1 MSQDGEL
8 VYELVTTKY
17 KIAEKNRIAK
27 YRFLNKAE
35 RKNESAVINRRGSE
49 PLSNTTMESNV
60 NEKIDYSVP
69 GTPVSSRN
77 IEQLRKHYKNIE
89 SDSEDE
95 GNLND
100 QIVISSKEV
109 NSLLLGETLR
119 KFTADM
125 EELQR
130 QATTVNE
137 SCDEQKKLDT
147 YFVESDKKNTYR
159 REFSD
164 VAGTIDFGPKPSN
177 KAKVEQYF
185 QDSIRMNSF
194 KREFPMETFDPQN
207 NKFYNLS
214 IPGTPISSRF
224 INTPRHNNLIDTE
237 SEASN
242 DESNDDSDASDEEE
256 RADGDESDDNLSI
269 VTLKNSHEDVNIEQ
283 HCNGATESQQT
294 VIDEQ
299 IQASVEEIINEPT
312 TPTPTPVIES
322 KQLVCEIIVKDE
334 KGLKLDITVPGT
346 PVSSR
351 RVSTVS
357 TGTCSLDDDDYS
369 SQDDY
374 NIQVKQLANECV
386 NVIEDLLQKVL
397 DDEMKSGPEVL
408 NIIKAGNENS
418 EEVKAATDGI
428 NKNII
433 SSSTEQ
439 HTVATLNNEATSL
452 ELLNRESSENYQN
465 IQSYLEKSSL
475 ENSYQRTFSEVEK
488 FNEPLPGAKRKINE
502 YFEQSEQKM
511 TFQRPFSEVFSYL
524 TNVVEPNNK
533 INNDLTIPGTP
544 ISSQQI
550 MSLKVEPLSEVSINT
565 QTTPQCNE
573 PFSANDYFTESLN
586 RNTFQRS
593 FSETVDKMGMPIVN
607 KNSEEINNYFT
618 FSDQQKSYQRTF
630 SEAIQEMPS
639 RIEDILLDPI
649 TESVTQSKVKVTN
662 GDVKK
667 ERTLSACSNQSN
679 KSIDDNR
686 PSKLYGKKYGIDK
699 YFATSLY
706 RTAYHRSTTSRRQS
720 TDDDNDDITD
730 ELGADNT
737 LNIFEDERAL
747 DGQEQ
752 SNEAKVRQTQFWK
765 DFMKPTI

>member
-35 RKNESAVINRRGSE
+35 RKNQESAVINRRGSE

-77 IEQLRKHYKNIE
+77 IEQLRKNYKNIE

-100 QIVISSKEV
+100 QIVISSKPV
-109 NSLLLGETLR
+109 NSLLLEETLR

-130 QATTVNE
+130 QATAVNE

-164 VAGTIDFGPKPSN
+164 VAGTIDFGPKPSS

-185 QDSIRMNSF
+185 QDSVRLNSF

-224 INTPRHNNLIDTE
+224 INTISPRHNNLIDTE

-242 DESNDDSDASDEEE
+242 ESNDDSDED
-256 RADGDESDDNLSI
+256 RADGEESDDNLSI
-269 VTLKNSHEDVNIEQ
+269 VTLKNSHEKINIIEQ
-283 HCNGATESQQT
+283 HCNSATESQQT
-294 VIDEQ
+294 VIDDK
-299 IQASVEEIINEPT
+299 IDASVKEIIEEPI
-312 TPTPTPVIES
+312 TPVIES
-322 KQLVCEIIVKDE
+322 KQLVCEIIVKNE

-351 RVSTVS
+351 RVSTIS
-357 TGTCSLDDDDYS
+357 TGICSLDDDCS
-369 SQDDY
+369 SLDDY

-386 NVIEDLLQKVL
+386 NVIEELLQKVL
-397 DDEMKSGPEVL
+397 DDENKSAPEVL
-408 NIIKAGNENS
+408 NLIKAGNENS
-418 EEVKAATDGI
+418 EEATATATAKVEEEETTTDVI

-439 HTVATLNNEATSL
+439 HTEATLNNGATSL

-502 YFEQSEQKM
+502 YFEESEQKM

-524 TNVVEPNNK
+524 VNVEPNIK
-533 INNDLTIPGTP
+533 INDLTIPGTP

-550 MSLKVEPLSEVSINT
+550 MSKPEVSINT
-565 QTTPQCNE
+565 PQCNGKETE

-607 KNSEEINNYFT
+607 KNSDEINNYFT

-639 RIEDILLDPI
+639 RIEDILLDPV
-649 TESVTQSKVKVTN
+649 ELQSKVKVTN
-662 GDVKK
+662 GDVEKQ
-667 ERTLSACSNQSN
+667 RTLRASSVCSNQSN

-706 RTAYHRSTTSRRQS
+706 RTAYHRSTSSRRQS

-765 DFMKPTI
+765 DFMKPSI

>member
-100 QIVISSKEV
+100 QIVISSKAV
-109 NSLLLGETLR
+109 NSVLLEETLK

-130 QATTVNE
+130 QATAVNV

-177 KAKVEQYF
+177 KAKVDQYF

-194 KREFPMETFDPQN
+194 KREFPMETFDPQS

-224 INTPRHNNLIDTE
+224 IDTPKHNNLIDTE

-242 DESNDDSDASDEEE
+242 DESNDNSDDSDEE
-256 RADGDESDDNLSI
+256 RADGEESDDNLSI
-269 VTLKNSHEDVNIEQ
+269 VTLKNSHEDINEIEQ
-283 HCNGATESQQT
+283 HCNGVTESQQT

-299 IQASVEEIINEPT
+299 IEASVEEIIKEPT
-312 TPTPTPVIES
+312 TVTPVIES

-334 KGLKLDITVPGT
+334 KGLKIDITVPGT

-351 RVSTVS
+351 RVSTIS

-397 DDEMKSGPEVL
+397 DGEQKSAPEVL

-418 EEVKAATDGI
+418 EEVKATTDVI

-433 SSSTEQ
+433 SSTSSEQ

-465 IQSYLEKSSL
+465 IQNYLEKSSL

-524 TNVVEPNNK
+524 VNVEPNIK
-533 INNDLTIPGTP
+533 ATDLTIPGTP

-550 MSLKVEPLSEVSINT
+550 MSLKEEPQSEVPI
-565 QTTPQCNE
+565 TPQCNE

-639 RIEDILLDPI
+639 RIEDILLDPVQ
-649 TESVTQSKVKVTN
+649 ESQLKGKVTN

-667 ERTLSACSNQSN
+667 ERTLSVCSNQSN

-737 LNIFEDERAL
+737 LNIFEDERAF
-747 DGQEQ
+747 DGQDHF
-752 SNEAKVRQTQFWK
+752 NEAKVRQTQFWK
-765 DFMKPTI
+765 DFMKTTNI